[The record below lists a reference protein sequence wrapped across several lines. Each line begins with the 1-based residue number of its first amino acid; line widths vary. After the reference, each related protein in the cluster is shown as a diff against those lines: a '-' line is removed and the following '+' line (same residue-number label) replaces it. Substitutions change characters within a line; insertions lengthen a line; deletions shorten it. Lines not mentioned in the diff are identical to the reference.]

1 VRISKAFLEFD
12 PTPMAAASLAQ
23 VHRARLRNWREVVV
37 KVQRPEV
44 RRQIAEDMEVLE
56 EIVSFLDQHTH
67 FGQRYQLRKIFEE
80 FRRTLIQEL
89 DYQREATNLINLRA
103 NLREF
108 QRIRIPEPIDDY
120 TTRTVLTMDYVGGTK
135 ITELSRVVRTEI
147 DGTALADDLFRAYL
161 KQVLVDGFFHAD
173 PHPGNILLTD
183 DGRIALLDLAVGRD
197 WPRSGS
203 VL

>member
-161 KQVLVDGFFHAD
+161 KQVLVDGLFHAD